1 MTPTIAIY
9 GSCVTRDL
17 FEHPGL
23 RPALSVY
30 GARSSVIS
38 VVAPPVPIDEQHVVL
53 SPQWQRRCV
62 LADFQKTF
70 FTSLADARPDWL
82 VIDLIDERF
91 DLLRCAGSL
100 VTRSSAF
107 QASGFAETAGL
118 ALTPVRRMSADGN
131 RLFEQAAGEFAA
143 RVMRVVPAERVILHR
158 ARWCCSYRADGGIL
172 PFPDDRLSLCH
183 AQNAMLD
190 HGYDAL
196 ADAFGGRA
204 QVVDHDTARSLAD
217 ADHQWGLEAYH
228 YDDSTNAARTAC
240 LAQIVGLA

>member
-1 MTPTIAIY
+1 MSTTIAIF

-17 FEHPGL
+17 FEHPRL

-38 VVAPPVPIDEQHVVL
+38 VVAPPVAIDEQHVVL
-53 SPQWQRRCV
+53 SSQWQRRCV
-62 LADFQKTF
+62 LADFRKTF
-70 FTSLADARPDWL
+70 FASLAEAAPDWL

-107 QASGFAETAGL
+107 QASGFADTAGV
-118 ALTPVRRMSADGN
+118 ALTPVRRMSADGTD
-131 RLFEQAAGEFAA
+131 LFEQAAGEFAA
-143 RVMRVVPAERVILHR
+143 RVLQLLPAERVILHR

-172 PFPDDRLSLCH
+172 AFPDDRLSLCH

-196 ADAFGGRA
+196 ADAFGGRV
-204 QVVDHDTARSLAD
+204 QLVDHDPDRSLAD
-217 ADHQWGLEAYH
+217 VDHQWGLEAYH
-228 YDDSTNAARTAC
+228 YDGATNAARTAR

>member
-1 MTPTIAIY
+1 MTTSIAIF

-38 VVAPPVPIDEQHVVL
+38 AVSPPIPIDEQHVVL
-53 SPQWQRRCV
+53 SSQWQRRCV

-70 FTSLADARPDWL
+70 FASLADARPEWL
-82 VIDLIDERF
+82 VINLIDERF
-91 DLLRCAGSL
+91 DSLRCGGSL
-100 VTRSSAF
+100 ATRSSAF
-107 QASGFAETAGL
+107 QLSGFAETAGL

-131 RLFEQAAGEFAA
+131 RLFEQAAGDFVERALA
-143 RVMRVVPAERVILHR
+143 VLPAERVILHR
-158 ARWCCSYRADGGIL
+158 ARWCCSYRANGEIL
-172 PFPDDRLSLCH
+172 SFPSDRLPLCH

-190 HGYDAL
+190 HGYDTL
-196 ADAFGGRA
+196 ADAFGQRV
-204 QVVDHDTARSLAD
+204 QVIDHDTAGSLAD

-228 YDDSTNAARTAC
+228 YDDPTNAARTAR
-240 LAQIVGLA
+240 LAQIAGLS

>member
-1 MTPTIAIY
+1 MTPSVAIF

-17 FEHPGL
+17 FEHPEL

-38 VVAPPVPIDEQHVVL
+38 VVSPPVPIDEQHVVL
-53 SPQWQRRCV
+53 SSGWQRRCV

-70 FTSLADARPDWL
+70 FTSLAEARPDWL

-107 QASGFAETAGL
+107 QASGYAETAGVE
-118 ALTPVRRMSADGN
+118 LTQLRRMSAEGDG
-131 RLFEQAAGEFAA
+131 LFDQAAGEFAA
-143 RVMRVVPAERVILHR
+143 RVLRVLPADHVILHR
-158 ARWCCSYRADGGIL
+158 ARWCCSYRANGETL
-172 PFPDDRLSLCH
+172 SLPDDRLPLCH

-196 ADAFGGRA
+196 ADAFGQQA
-204 QVVDHDTARSLAD
+204 QVVDHEARSLAD

-228 YDDSTNAARTAC
+228 YDGPTNAARTAR
-240 LAQIVGLA
+240 LAQIVGMA